1 MRVNTEFDP
10 YQELIELKNFAKAAD
25 QHLSNLLQ
33 NQKQFIQA
41 INSQTDR
48 ISALEKRIE
57 LMEKMNE
64 TARKK
69 W

>member
-64 TARKK
+64 IGRAS
-69 W
+69 

>member
-1 MRVNTEFDP
+1 MRVNTDFDP

-69 W
+69 

>member
-10 YQELIELKNFAKAAD
+10 YQERIELKNFAKAAD

-69 W
+69 

>member
-1 MRVNTEFDP
+1 MRVNTVFDP

-69 W
+69 

>member
-69 W
+69 

>member
-10 YQELIELKNFAKAAD
+10 YQERIELKNFAKAAD